1 MNKRQSDSVWIIVAV
16 VCISVFMLWAAPAR
30 GITVVENEKGERFVM
45 MTMQEAAAL
54 NAGIRELIAERDHL
68 KERLAK
74 GGCT

>member
-30 GITVVENEKGERFVM
+30 GIVVMKGPDGTPLYVWTEAEM
-45 MTMQEAAAL
+45 DKLEAAL
-54 NAGIRELIAERDHL
+54 ERKNAEIESL
-68 KERLAK
+68 KAKLAK